1 MRKRSCYLSNVKYLF
16 FRDNK
21 EEQVDGGKE
30 VVLRVSEGDDDDADA
45 TQPPAETNELVYED
59 SQSLE
64 TPGLL
69 KNYKFTEL

>member
-1 MRKRSCYLSNVKYLF
+1 MKYLF

-21 EEQVDGGKE
+21 EEQVDGGEE